1 MWLTILLVISNI
13 CLWIWLIYEE
23 RWSRAVDDE
32 LEELHRK
39 DKLKLNSAY
48 GRCETLVSH
57 ATTTSG
63 TMVSNLY
70 HDTDSVTEESEEQN
84 EP

>member
-1 MWLTILLVISNI
+1 MWLTILLVISNV

-23 RWSRAVDDE
+23 RWSIAVDEELDE
-32 LEELHRK
+32 LRRR

-48 GRCETLVSH
+48 
-57 ATTTSG
+57 G

-70 HDTDSVTEESEEQN
+70 HDTDSVVDESEE
-84 EP
+84 

>member
-48 GRCETLVSH
+48 G
-57 ATTTSG
+57 

-70 HDTDSVTEESEEQN
+70 HDTDSVVKESEEQYG
-84 EP
+84 